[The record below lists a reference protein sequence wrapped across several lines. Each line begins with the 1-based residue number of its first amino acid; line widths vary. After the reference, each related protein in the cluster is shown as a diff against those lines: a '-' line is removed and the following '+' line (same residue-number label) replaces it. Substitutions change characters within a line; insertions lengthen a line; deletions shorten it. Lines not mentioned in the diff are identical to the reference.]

1 MKRAFLLSSAALA
14 CALSVPAQAADTLA
28 KVAAD
33 NKITFAYRDS
43 SVPFSYLAGADKP
56 IGLGVDISNAVLAAV
71 QKALGKTDIQV
82 GWQSVT
88 SANRIP
94 LLVNGT
100 IDLECGSTTNNSA
113 RGKEVSFAT
122 NYFYTGSRLMVKK
135 SSGIQNWADLR
146 GKKVAIT
153 TGTTNMQVV
162 RRYSEE
168 KGLGLDIIATKDHAD
183 AALLVEE
190 GVALLWAPD
199 VATMYP
205 GGHATHIEVAEL
217 GADYCG
223 AARPGHFDGVATV
236 VAKLFNQVRPD
247 VAIFGEKDWQQL
259 AIIRRMARDLD
270 FALDILGAPIAR
282 DGDGLALSSRNAYLS
297 PEQRAAAAAFPD
309 ALKAAVAAIAGGADV
324 AETLADAEAAIIA
337 GGFDSVDYVALADA
351 DSLERLTIFRA
362 PARLLAA
369 ARMGK
374 TRLIDNYAVD

>member
-1 MKRAFLLSSAALA
+1 M
-14 CALSVPAQAADTLA
+14 Q
-28 KVAAD
+28 
-33 NKITFAYRDS
+33 IIRD
-43 SVPFSYLAGADKP
+43 
-56 IGLGVDISNAVLAAV
+56 
-71 QKALGKTDIQV
+71 
-82 GWQSVT
+82 
-88 SANRIP
+88 
-94 LLVNGT
+94 
-100 IDLECGSTTNNSA
+100 
-113 RGKEVSFAT
+113 
-122 NYFYTGSRLMVKK
+122 
-135 SSGIQNWADLR
+135 
-146 GKKVAIT
+146 
-153 TGTTNMQVV
+153 
-162 RRYSEE
+162 
-168 KGLGLDIIATKDHAD
+168 IATLHRAVDALKQGRKSVALVPTMGALHEGHLSLVRMAKRVADHVVVSIFVNPTQFGPNEDYAAYPRDETKD

-199 VATMYP
+199 VGVMYP
-205 GGHATHIEVAEL
+205 GGHSTHIEVAEL

-247 VAIFGEKDWQQL
+247 IAIFGEKDWQQL

-282 DGDGLALSSRNAYLS
+282 DKDGLALSSRNAYLS
-297 PEQRAAAAAFPD
+297 AAERKAATAFPN
-309 ALKAAVAAIAGGADV
+309 ALKAAAKAIVGGADV
-324 AETLADAEAAIIA
+324 ADALAKAEADIVK